1 MFLSVLSASVVK
13 KCKNLPII
21 IIITSPVMKSINP
34 ATEEVRK
41 EYPEHNPSE
50 VNEILEKVHNDWS
63 SWKETSFKYRAE
75 LFIKAANILRIRKDF
90 FARLMTVE
98 MGKILRE
105 SMAEIEKCANV
116 CEYFA
121 KESENL
127 LKDQVLAS
135 DASRSLVVFQ
145 PLGVILAV
153 MPWNFPFWQ
162 VFRFAA
168 PTMMAGNAAVLKHA
182 SNVPGCALAIES
194 IFREAGFPENIFRTL
209 MIPSANV
216 APVIAHSYVMAVTLT
231 GSESAGIQVAGTAGQ
246 HLKKTVLELGGSD
259 AFIIL
264 EDAAMEKA
272 VQTAV
277 TARMINQGQSCI
289 AAKRFIVVEKRVKEF
304 EEKIK
309 AALES
314 LVVGDPLE
322 MSTQVGPMARKD
334 LVDDIDTQ
342 VQESIKMGARL
353 LLGGKRPHQTGY
365 YYLPTILSDIRKG
378 FPVFDQETFGP
389 VVAII
394 PVKDEEEAIC
404 VANDSI
410 FGLGGSIWTKDLNKG
425 EAIARKINTGAV
437 FVNGL
442 TKSDPRLPFGG
453 IKRSGYGRE
462 LSEYGIK
469 EFVNI
474 KTIWIG

>member
-1 MFLSVLSASVVK
+1 
-13 KCKNLPII
+13 
-21 IIITSPVMKSINP
+21 MKSINP

-41 EYPEHNPSE
+41 EYPEHSSSE
-50 VNEILEKVHNDWS
+50 VNEIIEKVQNEWYF
-63 SWKETSFKYRAE
+63 WKETSFKYRAE
-75 LFIKAANILRIRKDF
+75 LFKKAADVLRTKKDF

-98 MGKILRE
+98 MGKILTE
-105 SMAEIEKCANV
+105 SLSEIEKCAKA

-121 KESENL
+121 NESEIL
-127 LKDQVLAS
+127 IRDQVLPS
-135 DASRSLVVFQ
+135 DASRSLVTFQ

-168 PTMMAGNAAVLKHA
+168 PAMMAGNAAVLKHA
-182 SNVPGCALAIES
+182 SNVPGCAMAIES
-194 IFREAGFPENIFRTL
+194 IFREAGFPEDIFRTL

-216 APVIAHSYVMAVTLT
+216 APVIAHPYIMAVTLT
-231 GSESAGIQVAGTAGQ
+231 GSESAGIQVAGSAGRN
-246 HLKKTVLELGGSD
+246 LKKTVLELGGSD
-259 AFIIL
+259 AFVIL
-264 EDAAMEKA
+264 EDADMDKA
-272 VQTAV
+272 VKTAL

-289 AAKRFIVVEKRVKEF
+289 AAKRFIVVETRVKEF

-309 AALES
+309 IALES
-314 LVVGDPLE
+314 LVIGDPLE
-322 MSTQVGPMARKD
+322 KTTQVGPMARKD
-334 LVDDIDTQ
+334 LVDEIDAQ
-342 VQESIKMGARL
+342 VRESIRMGARL
-353 LLGGKRPHQTGY
+353 LLGGRRPEQTGF
-365 YYLPTILSDIRKG
+365 YYLPTLLTDVKKG
-378 FPVFDQETFGP
+378 FPVYDQETFGP

-394 PVKDEEEAIC
+394 SVKDEEEAIR
-404 VANDSI
+404 VANDSV
-410 FGLGGSIWTKDLNKG
+410 FGLGGSVWTNDLKKG
-425 EAIARKINTGAV
+425 EAVARKINAGAV

>member
-1 MFLSVLSASVVK
+1 MQ
-13 KCKNLPII
+13 
-21 IIITSPVMKSINP
+21 SINP
-34 ATEEVRK
+34 TTCEVLK
-41 EYPEHNPSE
+41 EYPEHSLSE
-50 VNEILEKVHNDWS
+50 VKEIIGKTQKEWL
-63 SWKETSFKYRAE
+63 SWKESSYEYRSGLFKN
-75 LFIKAANILRIRKDF
+75 AADILRTKKDF
-90 FARLMTVE
+90 FARLMTAE
-98 MGKILRE
+98 MGKILTE
-105 SMAEIEKCANV
+105 SLAEIEKCANA

-127 LKDQVLAS
+127 LKDQVIPS

-168 PTMMAGNAAVLKHA
+168 PTLMAGNAAVLKHA

-209 MIPSANV
+209 MIPSGKV
-216 APVIAHSYVMAVTLT
+216 ESVIAHPRIMAVTLT
-231 GSESAGIQVAGTAGQ
+231 GSESAGSQVASTAGK
-246 HLKKTVLELGGSD
+246 HLKKTVMELGGSD
-259 AFIIL
+259 AFIVL
-264 EDAAMEKA
+264 EDAEMDNA
-272 VQTAV
+272 VQTALK
-277 TARMINQGQSCI
+277 ARMINQGQSCI

-309 AALES
+309 IAMES
-314 LVVGDPLE
+314 LIMGDPVE
-322 MSTQVGPMARKD
+322 MTTQVGPMARKD
-334 LVDDIDTQ
+334 LVDDIDAQ
-342 VQESIKMGARL
+342 VQKSIKMGVRL
-353 LLGGKRPHQTGY
+353 LLGGKRPNRIGY
-365 YYLPTILSDIRKG
+365 YYLPTLLADVRKG
-378 FPVFDQETFGP
+378 LPVFDQETFGP
-389 VVAII
+389 VVAVI
-394 PVKDEEEAIC
+394 PVKDEEEAIS

-410 FGLGGSIWTKDLNKG
+410 FGLGGSVWTRDVIRG
-425 EAIARKINTGAV
+425 EAVARKINTGAV

-453 IKRSGYGRE
+453 IKNSGYGRE
-462 LSEYGIK
+462 LAEYGIK